1 MATHAYVLIP
11 HESLML
17 DKIVKCPSGTQQI
30 PLFVFVFSQRPASCC
45 CFCVVKVL
53 HSRAFTLSAHVSISS
68 DSASDAVSLRVDI
81 GNK

>member
-17 DKIVKCPSGTQQI
+17 DKTVKCPSGSQQI
-30 PLFVFVFSQRPASCC
+30 PLFLFVFSQKPASCY
-45 CFCVVKVL
+45 CFCVVGI
-53 HSRAFTLSAHVSISS
+53 AFPSIHPSQLSISS